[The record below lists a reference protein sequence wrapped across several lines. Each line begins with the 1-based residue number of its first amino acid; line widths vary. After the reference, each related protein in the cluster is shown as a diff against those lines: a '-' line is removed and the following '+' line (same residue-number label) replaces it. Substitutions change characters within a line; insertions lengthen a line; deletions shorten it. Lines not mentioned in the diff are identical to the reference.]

1 MPIVDGAKLHAIRER
16 RMLSQMDLAKASGV
30 SDRTIRDLELGKYS
44 QVRFVTV
51 RKLAKALK
59 VDASELLAEEPA

>member
-1 MPIVDGAKLHAIRER
+1 MDGAKLHALREK

-30 SDRTIRDLELGKYS
+30 SDRTIRDLELGKYA

-51 RKLAKALK
+51 RKLARALK
-59 VDASELLAEEPA
+59 VDAAELLSAES